1 MTRDNQYHT
10 AMRTTKFLATLLP
23 TLITSLVALGQYQSY
38 SIPDGRNTLQFGIKV
53 GINNSNVYDAQG
65 EDFIASSKIG
75 PVFGGFLS
83 IPLCTWLGIQP
94 EILYSS
100 KGYAG
105 TGAIGSQESSS
116 PTITPPVKGIPGIVI
131 AGAGTGG
138 NPDNY
143 SFIDRLNYLDI
154 PIMLQL
160 KILPSI
166 YLLGGPEYS
175 YLLSR
180 SYIFTNGVTTETMQQ
195 QFQNDNIRHNVFGII
210 TGIEL
215 NLNRSFVLGGRL
227 AWDELDNNG
236 DGTSTMP
243 RYRNYWGQATLGY
256 KF

>member
-1 MTRDNQYHT
+1 MK
-10 AMRTTKFLATLLP
+10 AKFLATFLP
-23 TLITSLVALGQYQSY
+23 AFLTSLVAAGQYEFY
-38 SIPDGRNTLQFGIKV
+38 SNSDERNTLQFGVKA

-65 EDFIASSKIG
+65 QDFVASSRVG

-83 IPLCTWLGIQP
+83 IPLSTWLGIQP
-94 EILYSS
+94 ELLYSS
-100 KGYAG
+100 KGYVG
-105 TGAIGSQESSS
+105 SGALGPQV
-116 PTITPPVKGIPGIVI
+116 PITSTSIPPVKGDGISITEPGV
-131 AGAGTGG
+131 G

-143 SFIDRLNYLDI
+143 SFVEQLNYLDI

-160 KILPSI
+160 KILPSV

-180 SYIFTNGVTTETMQQ
+180 SYTFTNGVTTETMQQ

-215 NLNRSFVLGGRL
+215 NLGRRIALGGRI

-236 DGTSTMP
+236 DGTTTMP